1 MIKYGKGVSL
11 MSEAILSIGDKKI
24 SGFSDKSFVKVSD
37 AIVKVSDSRVKS
49 LPVDV
54 KFTLSNGMRV
64 QSDAT
69 FYPDQNKIVID
80 KFK

>member
-1 MIKYGKGVSL
+1 

-24 SGFSDKSFVKVSD
+24 SGFSDKSFVKASD
-37 AIVKVSDSRVKS
+37 AFVKVSDNKVKS

-54 KFTLSNGMRV
+54 EFTLQNGMRV

-69 FYPDQNKIVID
+69 LYPDQNKIVID

>member
-1 MIKYGKGVSL
+1 
-11 MSEAILSIGDKKI
+11 MSEAILSIGDKAI
-24 SGFSDKSFVKVSD
+24 SGFNDKAFVKVSD
-37 AIVKVSDSRVKS
+37 ALVKVSDSRVKS

>member
-1 MIKYGKGVSL
+1 
-11 MSEAILSIGDKKI
+11 MSEAILSVGGKVI
-24 SGFSDKSFVKVSD
+24 SGFNDKAFVKVSD
-37 AIVKVSDSRVKS
+37 AVVKVSDSRIKS

-54 KFTLSNGMRV
+54 EFTLDNGMRV

-69 FYPDQNKIVID
+69 LYPDQNKIVID

>member
-1 MIKYGKGVSL
+1 
-11 MSEAILSIGDKKI
+11 MSEAILSISDKVI
-24 SGFSDKSFVKVSD
+24 SGFNDKTFVKVSD
-37 AIVKVSDSRVKS
+37 ALVKVSDSRVKS

-54 KFTLSNGMRV
+54 KFTLSNGIRV

-69 FYPDQNKIVID
+69 FYPDQDAIVID

>member
-1 MIKYGKGVSL
+1 
-11 MSEAILSIGDKKI
+11 MSEAILSIGDKVI
-24 SGFSDKSFVKVSD
+24 SGFNDKTLVKVSD
-37 AIVKVSDSRVKS
+37 ALVKVSDSRVKS

-54 KFTLSNGMRV
+54 KFTLSNGIRV

-69 FYPDQNKIVID
+69 LYPDQDAIVID

>member
-1 MIKYGKGVSL
+1 
-11 MSEAILSIGDKKI
+11 MSEAILTVGGKVINGFNDKT
-24 SGFSDKSFVKVSD
+24 FVKVSD
-37 AIVKVSDSRVKS
+37 ACIKVSDSRVKS

-54 KFTLSNGMRV
+54 KFTLDNGIRV

-69 FYPDQNKIVID
+69 LYPDQDVIVID

>member
-1 MIKYGKGVSL
+1 
-11 MSEAILSIGDKKI
+11 MSEKILSIGDKVI
-24 SGFSDKSFVKVSD
+24 YGFDSKVFVKESD
-37 AIVKVSDSRVKS
+37 NKVKS

-54 KFTLSNGMRV
+54 KFTLNNGMRV

>member
-1 MIKYGKGVSL
+1 

-54 KFTLSNGMRV
+54 EFTLQNGMRV

-69 FYPDQNKIVID
+69 LYPDQNKIVID

>member
-1 MIKYGKGVSL
+1 

-37 AIVKVSDSRVKS
+37 AIVKVSDSKVKS

-54 KFTLSNGMRV
+54 KFTLQNGMRV

-69 FYPDQNKIVID
+69 LYPDQDAIVID

>member
-1 MIKYGKGVSL
+1 
-11 MSEAILSIGDKKI
+11 MSEAILSIGGKVI
-24 SGFSDKSFVKVSD
+24 SGFNDKAFVKVSD
-37 AIVKVSDSRVKS
+37 SRENDSRVKS

-69 FYPDQNKIVID
+69 LYPDQNKIVID

>member
-1 MIKYGKGVSL
+1 
-11 MSEAILSIGDKKI
+11 MSEAILSIGGKVI
-24 SGFSDKSFVKVSD
+24 SGFNDKTFVKVSD
-37 AIVKVSDSRVKS
+37 ALVKVSDSRVKS

-69 FYPDQNKIVID
+69 FYPDQDTIVID

>member
-1 MIKYGKGVSL
+1 
-11 MSEAILSIGDKKI
+11 MSEAILSIGGKVI
-24 SGFSDKSFVKVSD
+24 SGFNDKTFVKVSD
-37 AIVKVSDSRVKS
+37 ALVKVSDSRVKS

-69 FYPDQNKIVID
+69 LYPDQNKIVID

>member
-1 MIKYGKGVSL
+1 
-11 MSEAILSIGDKKI
+11 MSEAILSIGGKAI
-24 SGFSDKSFVKVSD
+24 SGFNDKTFVKASD
-37 AIVKVSDSRVKS
+37 ALVKVSDSKVKS

-69 FYPDQNKIVID
+69 LYPDQNKIVID

>member
-1 MIKYGKGVSL
+1 

>member
-1 MIKYGKGVSL
+1 

-69 FYPDQNKIVID
+69 FYPNQNKIVID

>member
-1 MIKYGKGVSL
+1 
-11 MSEAILSIGDKKI
+11 MSEAILSIGDKVI
-24 SGFSDKSFVKVSD
+24 SGFNDKTFVKVSD
-37 AIVKVSDSRVKS
+37 ALVKVSDSRVKG

-69 FYPDQNKIVID
+69 LYPDQDAIVID

>member
-1 MIKYGKGVSL
+1 
-11 MSEAILSIGDKKI
+11 MSEAILSIGDKVI
-24 SGFSDKSFVKVSD
+24 SGFNDKTFVKVSD
-37 AIVKVSDSRVKS
+37 ALVKVSDSRVKS

-54 KFTLSNGMRV
+54 KFTLSNGIRV

-69 FYPDQNKIVID
+69 FYPDQDAIVID

>member
-1 MIKYGKGVSL
+1 
-11 MSEAILSIGDKKI
+11 MSEAILSIGDKVI
-24 SGFSDKSFVKVSD
+24 SGFNDKTFVKVSD
-37 AIVKVSDSRVKS
+37 ALVKVSDSRVKS

-54 KFTLSNGMRV
+54 KFTLDNGIRV

-69 FYPDQNKIVID
+69 LYPDQNKIVID

>member
-1 MIKYGKGVSL
+1 
-11 MSEAILSIGDKKI
+11 MSEAILSIGGKVI
-24 SGFSDKSFVKVSD
+24 SGFNDKAFVKVSD
-37 AIVKVSDSRVKS
+37 SRENDSRVKS

-54 KFTLSNGMRV
+54 RFTLDNGMRV

-69 FYPDQNKIVID
+69 LYPDQDAIVID

>member
-1 MIKYGKGVSL
+1 
-11 MSEAILSIGDKKI
+11 MSEAILSIGDKVI
-24 SGFSDKSFVKVSD
+24 SGFNDKTFVKVSD
-37 AIVKVSDSRVKS
+37 ALVKVSDSRVKS

-69 FYPDQNKIVID
+69 LYPDQNKIVID

>member
-1 MIKYGKGVSL
+1 
-11 MSEAILSIGDKKI
+11 MSEAILSIGDKVI
-24 SGFSDKSFVKVSD
+24 SGFNDKTFVKVSD
-37 AIVKVSDSRVKS
+37 ALVKVSDNRVKS

-69 FYPDQNKIVID
+69 LYPDQDAIVID

>member
-1 MIKYGKGVSL
+1 
-11 MSEAILSIGDKKI
+11 MSEAILSIGGKVI
-24 SGFSDKSFVKVSD
+24 SGFNDKTFVKVSD
-37 AIVKVSDSRVKS
+37 ALVKVSDSRVKS

-69 FYPDQNKIVID
+69 FYPDQDAIVID

>member
-1 MIKYGKGVSL
+1 
-11 MSEAILSIGDKKI
+11 MSEAILSIGGKVI
-24 SGFSDKSFVKVSD
+24 SGFNDKTFVKVSD
-37 AIVKVSDSRVKS
+37 ALVKVSDSRVKS

-54 KFTLSNGMRV
+54 KFTLSNGIRV

-69 FYPDQNKIVID
+69 LYPDQNKIVID

>member
-1 MIKYGKGVSL
+1 

-24 SGFSDKSFVKVSD
+24 SGFNEKTF
-37 AIVKVSDSRVKS
+37 VKVSDSRVKS

>member
-1 MIKYGKGVSL
+1 
-11 MSEAILSIGDKKI
+11 MSEAILSIGGKVI

-69 FYPDQNKIVID
+69 LYPDQNKIVID